1 MEDCEPKTGYH
12 RSLKNEIFRCETGS
26 ESNGVLAYTEAS
38 GDTDYSCGFYEGD
51 PPGRWGGLIRGYD
64 AVYKVTN
71 IFH

>member
-12 RSLKNEIFRCETGS
+12 RSLRNEIFRCETGS

-38 GDTDYSCGFYEGD
+38 GDTDYSCGFYGGSR
-51 PPGRWGGLIRGYD
+51 PKSWGHMLGYD